1 MPQLSPCVPT
11 SVDAAMA
18 KLATDVGLLCQLA
31 GFDASRFCEL
41 LLETAA
47 LHPKETQDSNKQS
60 HVPVQLADVLSAWD
74 ANGRFL
80 GPDGAPRPLT
90 YDAPASEFSEL
101 CAAVDSELEPSYA
114 LQTLIDHH
122 AARIDGT
129 HIFFCRRTL
138 TLTSRSAHARQ
149 VIAEA
154 AAAYM
159 ATLVHNCASTTDSER
174 WFQRDAICLQ
184 LDTRYVPALLA
195 YLNTQGTAFLEDAD
209 LWMSSR
215 TGSTNTVACGVG
227 MYFFVRS

>member
-1 MPQLSPCVPT
+1 MSQLSPTVPT

-18 KLATDVGLLCQLA
+18 KLATEVGLLCQLA
-31 GFDASRFCEL
+31 GFDATRFCAL
-41 LLETAA
+41 LLEAA
-47 LHPKETQDSNKQS
+47 SLHPKETPDSNTQNY
-60 HVPVQLADVLSAWD
+60 VPLHLADVLSAWD
-74 ANGRFL
+74 SNGRFL

-90 YDAPASEFSEL
+90 YGASASEFTNL
-101 CAAVDSELEPSYA
+101 CAVVDSDLEPSYT

-122 AARIDGT
+122 AVRIDGT
-129 HIFFCRRTL
+129 HVFFCRRTL
-138 TLTSRSAHARQ
+138 TLTSRSAHAKQ

-159 ATLVHNCASTTDSER
+159 ATLVHNCASTSDRER

-195 YLNTQGTAFLEDAD
+195 YLNSQGTAFLEDAD

-215 TGSTNTVACGVG
+215 LGSVNAVACGVG